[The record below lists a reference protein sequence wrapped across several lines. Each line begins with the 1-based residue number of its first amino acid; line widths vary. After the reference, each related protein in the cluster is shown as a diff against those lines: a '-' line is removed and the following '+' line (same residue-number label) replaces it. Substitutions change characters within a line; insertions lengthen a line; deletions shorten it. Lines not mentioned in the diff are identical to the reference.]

1 MKKSTKELIIFTIL
15 GIIASIIFCQLN
27 SQPNPMMT
35 TTGRTMIRSGM
46 YLTPFIGLVYWL
58 FARQFDE

>member
-15 GIIASIIFCQLN
+15 GIIASIIFCQLSN
-27 SQPNPMMT
+27 QPNPMMT
-35 TTGRTMIRSGM
+35 TTGRTMIRTGM

-58 FARQFDE
+58 FTRQFDE